1 MMPSSAERASHGM
14 DLASRAGCAWL
25 RAMIPRFLL
34 LSTLATLPLHAAGEY
49 PPFKSPGDAGTRGA
63 AIQRTMGLLDATAIE
78 KRTAVRVLF
87 YGQSITEQVWWQ
99 GVKEDLAK
107 RFPFARLEVENRA
120 IGGHSSQLLVK
131 TAEADLYPFQPDL
144 VIFHVYGAHDKYEDI
159 IRRIRER
166 TTAEVLMATDHV
178 GAKDPLDEP
187 TDAAQLKPDQWNPWM
202 NYSFLPATAK
212 KYGCELLP
220 VRDLWKSY
228 LRENKLEPRA
238 LLKDDVHLNDH
249 GNFLMTEIVKSVL
262 LPLPVG
268 PDERAKGMVREHA
281 LTAASWQEG
290 RLAFEFEGNRVDAV
304 FGGAVEGDAAGETG
318 LTIDGKAP
326 AEIRQLFTFTRTAGY
341 SGTNWPCLLRVQR
354 GPAQLQDEEWTV
366 TLANAS
372 DDYKSFLFSLTG
384 SKTGPDG
391 VGSAGKKFVSKSG
404 RIVIEPDDWNLQF
417 CRKTF
422 GRKLEEGFRITW
434 RSIPQWNPK
443 LAATGTLVQGLA
455 NGKHTLVLTG
465 AAMQKAGLTALRV
478 HRPPF
483 PQTEDPAADASAS
496 R

>member
-1 MMPSSAERASHGM
+1 MFR
-14 DLASRAGCAWL
+14 R
-25 RAMIPRFLL
+25 LL
-34 LSTLATLPLHAAGEY
+34 LSACFAALPLHAADSF
-49 PPFKSPGDAGTRGA
+49 PPFKPSGDTATRGA
-63 AIQRTMGLLDATAIE
+63 AIQRTMSLLDATAVE
-78 KRTAVRVLF
+78 KRTVVKVLF

-99 GVKEDLAK
+99 SVKEDLTK
-107 RFPFARLEVENRA
+107 RYPFARLQVENLA

-131 TAEADLYPFQPDL
+131 TAEADLYPWQPDL
-144 VIFHVYGAHDKYEDI
+144 VIFHVYGAHDKYENI

-166 TTAEVLMATDHV
+166 TTAEILMATDHMA
-178 GAKDPLDEP
+178 AKDVMDEP
-187 TDAAQLKPDQWNPWM
+187 ADPAALQPEQWNPWM

-220 VRDLWKSY
+220 VRDLWKEY
-228 LRENKLEPRA
+228 LRTNSLEPRA

-249 GNFLMTEIVKSVL
+249 GNFLMAEIVKSALVKL
-262 LPLPVG
+262 RQE
-268 PDERAKGMVREHA
+268 PDDRSKNMVREFP
-281 LTAASWQEG
+281 LTAASWKDG
-290 RLAFEFEGNRVDAV
+290 KLTFEFDGNRVDAV
-304 FGGAVEGDAAGETG
+304 FGGTGGSEAPGESG

-326 AEIRQLFTFTRTAGY
+326 SEIRQLYTFTRTSGY

-372 DDYKSFLFSLTG
+372 EDYTSFIFSLTG

-391 VGSAGKKFVSKSG
+391 VGSAKKKFVSKSG
-404 RIVIEPDDWNLQF
+404 RIVIEPDDWNLQH

-422 GRKLEEGFRITW
+422 GRKLDDGFRITW
-434 RSIPQWNPK
+434 RSVPRWSTRPGPS
-443 LAATGTLVQGLA
+443 GTLFHGLN
-455 NGKHTLVLTG
+455 NGKHTLVLSG
-465 AAMQKAGLTALRV
+465 PAMQKAGLSALRV